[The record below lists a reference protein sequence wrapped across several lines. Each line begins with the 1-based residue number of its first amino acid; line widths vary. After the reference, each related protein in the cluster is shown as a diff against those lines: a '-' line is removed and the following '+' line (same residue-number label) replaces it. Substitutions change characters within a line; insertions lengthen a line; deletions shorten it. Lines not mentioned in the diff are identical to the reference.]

1 MEMDEVRMDRTLRC
15 ELLARLSDA
24 ELSELAAIATGNSP
38 AELIV
43 VTEPTVGMIM
53 ARAIE
58 GAHGETFN
66 LGEVLVTECQIRIGE
81 HEGWAMLMGSRK
93 KGALAAATIDAAL
106 AADES
111 KATAVDPILT
121 RFIAHYDIALAAEQ
135 AELAATR
142 VQFET
147 Q

>member
-1 MEMDEVRMDRTLRC
+1 MDRTYRC

-24 ELSELAAIATGNSP
+24 ELNELAALATGGLPEP
-38 AELIV
+38 AV
-43 VTEPTVGMIM
+43 VTEPAVGMIM

-66 LGEVLVTECQIRIGE
+66 LGEVLVTECQVRIGE

-106 AADES
+106 AANE
-111 KATAVDPILT
+111 ANAVLVEPRLVG
-121 RFIAHYDIALAAEQ
+121 FIAAYDTLQAAER